1 MLKPKFSSFARLNR
15 VALAIAL
22 IGITLAFAVHASAQP
37 ASTEPSATQPAFTT
51 HDPFADLPSYG
62 DMIRRTLY
70 TLLGILIA
78 FILAAKYLPRL
89 FGRAAFT
96 PRGRLIQVIERHPLE
111 PRKTVYLIK
120 VADQYFLLASTPEG
134 VSTLAGGTLDQDS
147 LRQRLAQLERPK
159 DVKSP
164 KPRPQ
169 PEVSFTEVL
178 RGK

>member
-1 MLKPKFSSFARLNR
+1 MLTLKVFSFARLKR
-15 VALAIAL
+15 VAFAIAL
-22 IGITLAFAVHASAQP
+22 VGITLVFATHASAQT
-37 ASTEPSATQPAFTT
+37 ASTEPAATQPAFTT

-89 FGRAAFT
+89 FGRAPFT

-111 PRKTVYLIK
+111 ARKTVYLLK
-120 VADQYFLLASTPEG
+120 VADQYFLIASTPEG
-134 VSTLAGGTLDQDS
+134 VSTLAGGSLDQDS
-147 LRQRLAQLERPK
+147 LRQRLAELERPK
-159 DVKSP
+159 ETKSP
-164 KPRPQ
+164 KPRQQ

>member
-147 LRQRLAQLERPK
+147 LRQRVAELERPK